1 MAGQDTGGLP
11 AIAHYYGDYR
21 TYSFRVYNDFAF
33 WTSWGPAGSHVSKNG
48 VSISNN
54 YVSLAMANIDA
65 FATNHNNMRFGALG
79 LVSLLGTTVISIP
92 SVIAALSAGGATAL
106 QAGLVYENYNAA
118 QDNIKKAY
126 NYVSRM

>member
-1 MAGQDTGGLP
+1 
-11 AIAHYYGDYR
+11 
-21 TYSFRVYNDFAF
+21 
-33 WTSWGPAGSHVSKNG
+33 
-48 VSISNN
+48 
-54 YVSLAMANIDA
+54 MANIDA